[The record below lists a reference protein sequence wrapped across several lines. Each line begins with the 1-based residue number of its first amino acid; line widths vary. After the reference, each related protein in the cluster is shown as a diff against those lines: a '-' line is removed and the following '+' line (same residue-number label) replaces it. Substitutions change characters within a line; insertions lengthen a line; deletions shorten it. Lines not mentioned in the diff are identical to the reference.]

1 MLQLIIQ
8 NITQAF
14 LELKANKLRT
24 FLSLLGVTIG
34 IFCIITVFT
43 IVDSLRN
50 QISNSLSTIGTNI
63 IYVDKFPWVP
73 EDGDKEYPFW
83 KYKMRPINKLSEMRL
98 LKQQVPTVAYA
109 SMLFSDRVTVKYL
122 DNEMKDVSINA
133 ATYDFNKLQAFTLES
148 GRYFTPAEMGAG
160 HNVLILGKTV
170 ATELFGNRNPINK
183 SIKLYNRYFTVI
195 GVLQK
200 QGKDMTGFNYDNG
213 IICSYKYLMQFKD
226 IENDKDGFANNSMLI
241 KPNNIN
247 IKDFKYEL
255 KGFFRGV
262 RHIKPG
268 EADSFSF
275 NQLSTLQASIDGI
288 FVVVNGVGFI
298 IGFFSL
304 LVGAFG
310 IANIMFVTVK
320 ERTNQIG
327 IKKALGAKRKV
338 ILAEF
343 LMEAIVLCL
352 IGGFIGIVLVV
363 ILAKILSGP
372 VGFAVSLSL
381 TNFIIGIVV
390 SLVVGVIAGLLPAM
404 RASSLNPVVAI
415 RS

>member
-1 MLQLIIQ
+1 MQLIIQ
-8 NITQAF
+8 NITSAF
-14 LELKANKLRT
+14 AELKANKLRT

-43 IVDSLRN
+43 LVDSLKN

-73 EDGDKEYPFW
+73 EEGDKEYPFW
-83 KYKMRPINKLSEMRL
+83 RYKMRPMSKLTEMNL
-98 LKQQVPTVAYA
+98 LKQSVPAVKYA
-109 SMLFSDRVTVKYL
+109 SMLYTDRVQLKYIDNLL
-122 DNEMKDVSINA
+122 DDVSLNA
-133 ATYDFNKLQAFTLES
+133 ATFDFNKVQAFEVEK
-148 GRYFTPAEMGAG
+148 GRYFTPSEMEGGRNAIIIG
-160 HNVLILGKTV
+160 VTV
-170 ATELFGNRNPINK
+170 AEELFGQINPIGK
-183 SIKLYNRYFTVI
+183 SIKMYDRYFIVI
-195 GVLQK
+195 GVLKK
-200 QGKDMTGFNYDNG
+200 QGKDMTGFNYDKG
-213 IICSYKYLMQFKD
+213 LICCYKHLMLFKN
-226 IENDKDGFANNSMLI
+226 IENDKEEFGSNSILI
-241 KPNNIN
+241 KPGNIN
-247 IKDFKYEL
+247 IADFKYEL
-255 KGFFRGV
+255 KGFFRSV
-262 RHIKPG
+262 RHLKPG
-268 EADSFSF
+268 TMDNFSF
-275 NQLSTLQASIDGI
+275 NQLSTLQSSIDGVFTI
-288 FVVVNGVGFI
+288 VNGVGFI

-343 LMEAIVLCL
+343 LIEAIVLCL
-352 IGGFIGIVLVV
+352 MGGLIGIILVI

-372 VGFAVSLSL
+372 VGFAVTMSI
-381 TNFIIGIVV
+381 TNFIIGVGV
-390 SLVVGVIAGLLPAM
+390 SLVVGIIAGLLPAI